1 MRTQTRDPGT
11 EAPALTAEHM
21 RRTIMSVFHAYETGD
36 RAAVEAAIADEF
48 SFTSPYD
55 DAIDREE
62 YFRRCWPHNET
73 TRAMKVER
81 IFIEGDAAFVTYL
94 GLNTSGGSFRNTEYF
109 VFRAGKIASVE
120 VYFGPEY
127 RNGAMEPASPKH

>member
-1 MRTQTRDPGT
+1 MRTETRAPGT
-11 EAPALTAEHM
+11 EVPAMTAEHM
-21 RRTIMSVFHAYETGD
+21 RRTIMSVFHAYETGE
-36 RAAVEAAIADEF
+36 RAAVETAIADDF

-62 YFRRCWPHNET
+62 YFRRCWPNNET
-73 TRAMKVER
+73 TRTMKVER
-81 IFIEGDAAFVTYL
+81 IFIEGDAAYVTYL
-94 GLNTSGGSFRNTEYF
+94 ALNTSGRSFRNTEYF

-127 RNGAMEPASPKH
+127 RNGAMQAAPIN